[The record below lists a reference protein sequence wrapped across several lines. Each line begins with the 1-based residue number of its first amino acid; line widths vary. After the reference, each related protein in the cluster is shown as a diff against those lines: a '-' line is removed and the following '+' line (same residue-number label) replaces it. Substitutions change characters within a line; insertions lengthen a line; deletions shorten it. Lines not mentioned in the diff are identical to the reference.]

1 MRKTI
6 AYTAASLMI
15 AAALPAYA
23 SDEDDSCGPLADGQ
37 QLSVQDITAKA
48 EELGYDVRKV
58 EREDGCFEVHAI
70 DKNGARVEF
79 NMNPVTGEI
88 LRTSDRS

>member
-37 QLSVQDITAKA
+37 QLSIQDITAKA
-48 EELGYDVRKV
+48 EELGYKVRKV
-58 EREDGCFEVHAI
+58 EREDGCFEVYAVGK
-70 DKNGARVEF
+70 DGARIELY
-79 NMNPVTGEI
+79 MDPVTGAVVKTENK
-88 LRTSDRS
+88 S